1 MKNQDFFNSGNDYTS
16 NNIVNILIVLGNHEN
31 GIATVRKFDKLSQ
44 KHYNSG
50 YWWDI
55 WQNIEKELKD
65 KYVFKYHYTDP
76 EKNTDYDGICRDIH
90 SGKYDLCLGLFR
102 RTKEREQIVNYCAP
116 VLIDANA
123 VLYKAR
129 NNGFLDVVDVMKKI
143 WKQFVFLL
151 LLGITFGL
159 CLLFFD
165 KSRSK
170 YMTKK
175 AGNNYLFR
183 AIMTGIASVFGEMGY
198 LSERSTP
205 TLKSTIITTTM
216 IIIAFII
223 ILYIQ
228 GEVTRILVKEEISGV
243 NKSNIRSKPILGEE
257 GYAVLKALE
266 GQGATIER
274 KKKNFDDIIKIYL
287 EDTSKYLGVGMS
299 YTESIPFSQIYGLEA
314 ALGFGF
320 YSATA
325 VISERYTELR
335 EDINYHIAR
344 MRNRGKLQR
353 ICHSY
358 YGESENVPTCTL
370 R

>member
-1 MKNQDFFNSGNDYTS
+1 M
-16 NNIVNILIVLGNHEN
+16 
-31 GIATVRKFDKLSQ
+31 
-44 KHYNSG
+44 
-50 YWWDI
+50 
-55 WQNIEKELKD
+55 
-65 KYVFKYHYTDP
+65 
-76 EKNTDYDGICRDIH
+76 
-90 SGKYDLCLGLFR
+90 
-102 RTKEREQIVNYCAP
+102 
-116 VLIDANA
+116 
-123 VLYKAR
+123 LYKAR

-274 KKKNFDDIIKIYL
+274 KKKNFDDISNLFGRHKH
-287 EDTSKYLGVGMS
+287 LGVGMS
-299 YTESIPFSQIYGLEA
+299 YTESIPFSQIYGLDTK
-314 ALGFGF
+314 FGF
-320 YSATA
+320 I
-325 VISERYTELR
+325 VLQQLLVK
-335 EDINYHIAR
+335 DILN
-344 MRNRGKLQR
+344 
-353 ICHSY
+353 
-358 YGESENVPTCTL
+358 
-370 R
+370 